1 MGEANLR
8 LAIGIMG
15 NASSLLLFASPILT
29 FKKVLQKKNIEGFSC
44 IPYIM
49 AMFNCLLYTWYGLP
63 VVSRG
68 WENFPLITING
79 LGIFLELSFV
89 SIYLRFASIKQKA
102 SEKVN
107 GCLLVPAL
115 LLFVGVAL
123 TSTFSFHNHRTR
135 KILVGSFGLV
145 ASVLMYSSPLV
156 AVKQV
161 IKTRSVKFMPFHLSL
176 FTFIATSL
184 WMAYGLVTH
193 DLVLAA
199 PNMVGCPMG
208 LLQLLVY
215 FIYRNK
221 TPEFEQPPLK
231 VVDLEKNGSDITPA
245 APIIPA

>member
-1 MGEANLR
+1 MNNVDYFCR
-8 LAIGIMG
+8 KCIV
-15 NASSLLLFASPILT
+15 STSLYLTHVKKLTKFDLYMSMHGMKLIYLLFLFFSLT

-63 VVSRG
+63 V
-68 WENFPLITING
+68 
-79 LGIFLELSFV
+79 
-89 SIYLRFASIKQKA
+89 
-102 SEKVN
+102 KVN